1 MAPLF
6 EFQGWMKKVY
16 RQGPLFSQYLRHLE
30 RSANYNPERLC
41 RLQNLQLQKI
51 IHHCYLNI
59 PYYRDLFRTL
69 RLTPQSFQTVDDLQK
84 IPVIDKNTVADNYD
98 KLVAWKRKNILCR
111 LGSTSGSTGTPA
123 TFFRDYGSI
132 NFENA
137 SVWRHWRQ
145 AGDFGKKR
153 VTLRGEMVVPAQQT
167 EPPFWK
173 YNSANRELLMSGYHL
188 SLGNGALY
196 IDALLKFKPQVL
208 YCYPSTAYLLA
219 KFFRH
224 EAQQYCFDSIFTSS
238 ESLEPDIRSFI
249 EDTFGSRIY
258 DWYGQA
264 ERVAAIAQCRDGQY
278 HIQEDYSIVELMNT
292 PYGDELVGTHLYN
305 FVMPLLRY
313 RTNDYV
319 TSFSGGCSCGSA
331 FRTVDKILGRNY
343 GYILTPE
350 GYRISIMNHI
360 PRGVDNLLET
370 QFYQEK
376 HGELIINVLSNGH
389 FSEQDRRRLVQNT
402 LAHTSPKMRVI
413 VKEVDGIPRGPNGKF
428 ISIINKLE
436 AMN

>member
-1 MAPLF
+1 MAPFF
-6 EFQGWMKKVY
+6 ELQGWVKKVY
-16 RQGPLFSQYLRHLE
+16 RQGPIFSEYLRRLE
-30 RSANYNPERLC
+30 RSAHYGPERLR
-41 RLQNLQLQKI
+41 RLQNTQLKKI
-51 IHHCYLNI
+51 IHHCYFNV

-69 RLTPQSFQTVDDLQK
+69 KLTPQSFQTVDDLQK
-84 IPVIDKNTVADNYD
+84 IPLMDKSTVIENYE

-111 LGSTSGSTGTPA
+111 VGSTSGSTGSPTA
-123 TFFRDYGSI
+123 FFRDYESI

-153 VTLRGEMVVPAQQT
+153 VTLRGETIVPARQAS
-167 EPPFWK
+167 PPFWK

-188 SLGNGALY
+188 SLDNAPSYIHALM
-196 IDALLKFKPQVL
+196 AFKPKVL

-219 KFFRH
+219 KFFKH
-224 EAQQYCFDSIFTSS
+224 SAQQYCFDSIFTSS
-238 ESLEPDIRSFI
+238 ESLEPDIRAFI
-249 EDTFGSRIY
+249 EDTFDSRIY

-264 ERVAAIAQCRDGQY
+264 ERVAAIAQCPAGQY
-278 HIQEDYSIVELMNT
+278 HIQEDYSIVELINT
-292 PYGDELVGTHLYN
+292 SCGDELVGTHLYN

-319 TSFSGGCSCGSA
+319 TSLSENCSCGSA
-331 FRTVDKILGRNY
+331 FRMVAKILGRNY

-350 GYRISIMNHI
+350 GYRISITNHI

-370 QFYQEK
+370 QFCQEK
-376 HGELIINVLSNGH
+376 QGELIINVLTNGK
-389 FSEQDRRRLVQNT
+389 FSEQDRKRLVQNT
-402 LAHTSPKMRVI
+402 LAHTSPNMRVI

-428 ISIINKLE
+428 INIINKLE